1 MPGILY
7 LVASPIGNLEDIT
20 FRAVRVLRECG
31 SIACEDTRHA
41 LKLLNH
47 YGIEKPLISY
57 HEHNELE
64 RSRELIARLL
74 DGASVALLSDAGMP
88 LVADPGY
95 RLVTAAVS
103 AGISVQPIPGP
114 SALVTALA
122 ASGLPTDSFH
132 FGGFL
137 PAKSTQRL
145 KALEAVRNE
154 TATLIFFEAP
164 HRILDTLADVHRVM
178 GARPVVVA
186 RELTKTHEEF
196 LRGTAV
202 SILETLGARDVV
214 KGEIT
219 LLIGKAPKHEAP
231 PADEASIEDA
241 VSACEQDGLS
251 RMDAIKAVARRYGLS
266 KREVYQQVSGPASKP
281 ARRPA

>member
-20 FRAVRVLRECG
+20 FRAVRVLKECDL
-31 SIACEDTRHA
+31 IACEDTRHT

-57 HEHNELE
+57 HDHNEAA
-64 RSRELIARLL
+64 RSAELIGRLRE
-74 DGASVALLSDAGMP
+74 GSSVALISDAGMP

-95 RLVTAAVS
+95 RLVTAAVA
-103 AGISVQPIPGP
+103 AGVPVQPIPGP

-122 ASGLPTDSFH
+122 ASGLPTDAFR

-137 PAKSTQRL
+137 PAKSGQRSSV
-145 KALEAVRNE
+145 LEALKNE
-154 TATLIFFEAP
+154 QATIIFYEAP
-164 HRILDTLADVHRVM
+164 HRILQTLADVDRIL

-196 LRGTAV
+196 LRGSARQ
-202 SILETLGARDVV
+202 ILDVLQARDAV

-219 LLIGKAPKHEAP
+219 LLIGKAARHEAP
-231 PADEASIEDA
+231 AADETSIAEA
-241 VSACEQDGLS
+241 VSACESEGLS
-251 RMDAIKAVARRYGLS
+251 RMDAIKAVARSRGMS
-266 KREVYQQVSGPASKP
+266 KREVYQQVN
-281 ARRPA
+281 R